1 MVCNTA
7 PPPKHIL
14 ESWRKQLKLWIKN
27 AITDNF
33 DKTVLLQNFED
44 LWTEVEDAY
53 YTSKSYSDFNAF
65 FQSKVV
71 NGIWGY
77 KTLFVRLSDI
87 SPVFDKGFE
96 FLLSGYDRYSRAV
109 EKAEKYFIERGINT
123 GVSSTAYLNAPVWI
137 HCKCGSKASAKV
149 REEVGV
155 ILRGKCMSCKS
166 DLQIDFENTDKLK
179 LSEEII
185 RKVSPRAIP
194 ILLLLSKELGIGCYA
209 SGTGGSVGYTIVGSL
224 IFKELS
230 VKMPLTV
237 VWPAEDMYVGFAQSE
252 SLEHI
257 KLKQKSDVTD
267 YLRTLKAE
275 DYARSKEIKPLLE
288 ERNRLINDSQP
299 IDEILSRLF
308 DLKEQQR
315 KIRSMIKVVEKVRNS
330 LQIKPCFLDYGIN
343 FGMKNTEALWRQNLV
358 KNDNLMLPL
367 ILTSNS

>member
-1 MVCNTA
+1 
-7 PPPKHIL
+7 
-14 ESWRKQLKLWIKN
+14 
-27 AITDNF
+27 
-33 DKTVLLQNFED
+33 
-44 LWTEVEDAY
+44 
-53 YTSKSYSDFNAF
+53 
-65 FQSKVV
+65 
-71 NGIWGY
+71 
-77 KTLFVRLSDI
+77 
-87 SPVFDKGFE
+87 
-96 FLLSGYDRYSRAV
+96 
-109 EKAEKYFIERGINT
+109 
-123 GVSSTAYLNAPVWI
+123 
-137 HCKCGSKASAKV
+137 
-149 REEVGV
+149 
-155 ILRGKCMSCKS
+155 
-166 DLQIDFENTDKLK
+166 
-179 LSEEII
+179 
-185 RKVSPRAIP
+185 
-194 ILLLLSKELGIGCYA
+194 
-209 SGTGGSVGYTIVGSL
+209 
-224 IFKELS
+224 
-230 VKMPLTV
+230 
-237 VWPAEDMYVGFAQSE
+237 MYVGFAQSE